1 MIPIPVN
8 VIESDAIIWRQI
20 EATNTIVAKLEP
32 TRMTFMLNYVLD
44 VDRTE
49 FVDDY
54 FRCRKYNG
62 KLEYVIKRLNLFVDM
77 YCFVA

>member
-1 MIPIPVN
+1 MSSSLMPSSGVKYKQ
-8 VIESDAIIWRQI
+8 QI
-20 EATNTIVAKLEP
+20 LLLLKLEP

-62 KLEYVIKRLNLFVDM
+62 KLEYVIKWLNLFVDM
-77 YCFVA
+77 HNKIILR